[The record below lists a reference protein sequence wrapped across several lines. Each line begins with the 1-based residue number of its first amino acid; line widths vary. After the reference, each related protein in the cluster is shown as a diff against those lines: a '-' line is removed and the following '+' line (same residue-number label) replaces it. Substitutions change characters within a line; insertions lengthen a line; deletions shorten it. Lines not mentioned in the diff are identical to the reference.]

1 MLSTLLA
8 EIVAERESNEVA
20 NFFYL
25 KNTHREKLHSAQE
38 FLKIK
43 FLLLLIFSI
52 CLHNQSKFHGSIELK
67 F

>member
-8 EIVAERESNEVA
+8 EIVAERESNEIA
-20 NFFYL
+20 

-38 FLKIK
+38 FL

>member
-43 FLLLLIFSI
+43 FLLLLIFSVPYVYTI
-52 CLHNQSKFHGSIELK
+52 NQSFMVPLS
-67 F
+67 